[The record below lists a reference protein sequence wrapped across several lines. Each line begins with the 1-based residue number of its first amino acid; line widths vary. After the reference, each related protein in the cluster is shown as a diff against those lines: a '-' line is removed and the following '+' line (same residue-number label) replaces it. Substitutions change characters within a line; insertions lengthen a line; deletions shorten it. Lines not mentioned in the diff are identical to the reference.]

1 MAIVLRYRGRIVED
15 TDVGF
20 IQSLIQAHPE
30 ASRRQLSEKLC
41 AAWNWVQPNGA
52 PCDMICRGLMLALDR
67 GGHIQLPPPKITPHN
82 PLLRRRRPDVPDIDA
97 SILEASLKDLGPLE
111 FRLVRRTPEEVLF
124 NGLIEH
130 HHYLGY
136 VQPVGEQLK
145 YTIYTSGRPIACLAW
160 SSAARHL
167 GPRDRF
173 IGWGAAERRRNIRFI
188 AYQSR
193 YLILPWVRVPHLA
206 SHILGRM
213 AAMLARDWERVYDHT
228 ICYLETFTDPARW
241 RGTCYRAANWMALGL
256 TTGRGKASNGHRP
269 NRSLKQ
275 VWGYPLS
282 KDFRGRLTEPA

>member
-20 IQSLIQAHPE
+20 IQSLIQAHPK

-41 AAWNWVQPNGA
+41 AAWNWVQANGA
-52 PCDMICRGLMLALDR
+52 PCDMICRGLMLALNR

-82 PLLRRRRPDVPDIDA
+82 PLLRRLRPDVPDIDT
-97 SILEASLKDLGPLE
+97 SVIEASLKDLGPLE
-111 FRLVRRTPEEVLF
+111 YRLVRRTREEVLF

-130 HHYLGY
+130 HHYLRY

-145 YTIYTSGRPIACLAW
+145 YTIYALGRPIACLAW

-173 IGWGAAERRRNIRFI
+173 IGWGAEERRRNIRFI

-213 AAMLARDWERVYDHT
+213 AAMLPRDWERSYDHT

-282 KDFRGRLTEPA
+282 KDFRRRLTEPA

>member
-1 MAIVLRYRGRIVED
+1 
-15 TDVGF
+15 
-20 IQSLIQAHPE
+20 
-30 ASRRQLSEKLC
+30 
-41 AAWNWVQPNGA
+41 
-52 PCDMICRGLMLALDR
+52 
-67 GGHIQLPPPKITPHN
+67 
-82 PLLRRRRPDVPDIDA
+82 
-97 SILEASLKDLGPLE
+97 LKDLGPLE
-111 FRLVRRTPEEVLF
+111 FRLVRRTADEALF

-136 VQPVGEQLK
+136 TQPVGEQVK
-145 YTIYTSGRPIACLAW
+145 YTIYASGRPMACLAW

-173 IGWGAAERRRNIRFI
+173 IGWGAEERRRNIRFI

-213 AAMLARDWERVYDHT
+213 AAMLPRDWERVYDHT

-241 RGTCYRAANWMALGL
+241 RGTCYRAANWTALGL
-256 TTGRGKASNGHRP
+256 TTGRGKAANGHRP

-282 KDFRGRLTEPA
+282 KDFRRRLTEPA

>member
-1 MAIVLRYRGRIVED
+1 MLPLWKGPSRIS
-15 TDVGF
+15 GG
-20 IQSLIQAHPE
+20 
-30 ASRRQLSEKLC
+30 
-41 AAWNWVQPNGA
+41 WNSGW
-52 PCDMICRGLMLALDR
+52 
-67 GGHIQLPPPKITPHN
+67 
-82 PLLRRRRPDVPDIDA
+82 
-97 SILEASLKDLGPLE
+97 
-111 FRLVRRTPEEVLF
+111 VRRTPDEALF

-136 VQPVGEQLK
+136 TQPVGEQAK
-145 YTIYTSGRPIACLAW
+145 YTVYALGRPIACVAW

-173 IGWGAAERRRNIRFI
+173 IGWSAEERRRNIRFI

-213 AAMLARDWERVYDHT
+213 AQMLPQDWERIYDHT
-228 ICYLETFTDPARW
+228 IHYLETFTDPTRW

-256 TTGRGKASNGHRP
+256 TTGRGKAANGHRP

-282 KDFRGRLTEPA
+282 KDFRRRLTEPA

>member
-15 TDVGF
+15 SDVGF
-20 IQSLIQAHPE
+20 IQSLIQGHPE

-67 GGHIQLPPPKITPHN
+67 GGHIQLPAPKITPHN

-97 SILEASLKDLGPLE
+97 SILEASLKDLGALE

-145 YTIYTSGRPIACLAW
+145 YTIYASGRPIACLAW

-206 SHILGRM
+206 SHILGPM
-213 AAMLARDWERVYDHT
+213 AAMLPRDWERVYDHT

-282 KDFRGRLTEPA
+282 KDFRRRLTEPG